1 MDKRVRKLLRVVA
14 DYDPGY
20 YDMFSDAEENFFAQ
34 LYVQRIVR
42 HAQTLGIQPPA
53 KVLEAGCQA
62 GRLIVPFARLGF
74 QVTGVD
80 TSEFSL
86 RRAKEHTRKAG
97 VRAAFIRG
105 DLVSVLD
112 GRPDRQFDIII
123 CAEVIYLWPQYRD
136 MIKRMA
142 DSLKPGGLLCVS
154 HRTKLYYIMEALR
167 ARDFDTAATVA
178 NSTAGPF
185 RDSKYF
191 NWQTAQELRQLYQSL
206 DLNVL
211 GIHSI
216 DRFAWLAQMPPSGLD
231 EAEQKQLL
239 AIELS
244 EAIGPDLCS
253 RYALVVSRK

>member
-1 MDKRVRKLLRVVA
+1 
-14 DYDPGY
+14 
-20 YDMFSDAEENFFAQ
+20 
-34 LYVQRIVR
+34 
-42 HAQTLGIQPPA
+42 
-53 KVLEAGCQA
+53 
-62 GRLIVPFARLGF
+62 
-74 QVTGVD
+74 VTGVD